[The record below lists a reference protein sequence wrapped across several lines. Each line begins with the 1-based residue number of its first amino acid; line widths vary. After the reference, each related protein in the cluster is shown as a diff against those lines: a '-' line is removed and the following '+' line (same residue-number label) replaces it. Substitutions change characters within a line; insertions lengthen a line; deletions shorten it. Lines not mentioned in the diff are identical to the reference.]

1 MAPVPVPFPFRES
14 FSLATLHRFKHR
26 TKDSAPISI
35 FHLHQVDQSSIQNIT
50 FSVLATCI
58 ALATLIVAYL
68 QYQRTVTSRS
78 GVPSV
83 HEDQDNTPS
92 NGRHVNTYLSPL
104 KYF

>member
-50 FSVLATCI
+50 FGVLATCI
-58 ALATLIVAYL
+58 ALATLVVAYL
-68 QYQRTVTSRS
+68 QYQRTVASGS

-83 HEDQDNTPS
+83 HEDQDAAPV
-92 NGRHVNTYLSPL
+92 NGRHIDAYLSPL
-104 KYF
+104 EYF